1 MQSSKAILQANS
13 SCLPALLPLLCRVLP
28 GGFIKTVIRVL
39 RCVGHYNSKILLDR
53 VGRHI
58 LLLLLLLVIAWPGRV
73 RLVLCTVEQATA
85 AAADAAV
92 CSDATGVV
100 HSSCCRSS
108 EPSMWLDSSA
118 QLQGVKY

>member
-1 MQSSKAILQANS
+1 LQANLS
-13 SCLPALLPLLCRVLP
+13 RLPALLPLLCRVLS

-53 VGRHI
+53 VRRHI
-58 LLLLLLLVIAWPGRV
+58 LLLLLLLLVIAWPGRV
-73 RLVLCTVEQATA
+73 RVVLCTVVQATA
-85 AAADAAV
+85 AAAEAAV

-100 HSSCCRSS
+100 HSSCCSGSS

-118 QLQGVKY
+118 QLQGVKCW